1 MSGDVLNTH
10 PGTSCTVSERPAQSP
25 DVLLE
30 RPRTYFRDVLR
41 ANVAE
46 RIWGI
51 LPQGGGECMPKSAT
65 LFAKKLVPKAIP
77 IPQSSVWGLVKTLSL
92 LFMYLTFV
100 KTLSYFGTPSG

>member
-1 MSGDVLNTH
+1 MSGDVPNT
-10 PGTSCTVSERPAQSP
+10 GRPAQSP

-30 RPRTYFRDVLR
+30 RPRTFFRDVLR
-41 ANVAE
+41 VNVAE
-46 RIWGI
+46 RIWSI
-51 LPQGGGECMPKSAT
+51 PSQGGGGVLTNPQPP
-65 LFAKKLVPKAIP
+65 FAKNLVHKAIP